1 MTKNWVDSQI
11 TGASQATEWLSGNW
25 LASETVNK
33 DRISIVWTGSFTGTM
48 VVEKHS
54 KPDGAEEMIVPV
66 GCFCD
71 SEYVKEK
78 LIEVHQGVNIRVVS
92 ATDFNG
98 NIKVRLHAGRRT
110 S

>member
-1 MTKNWVDSQI
+1 MERNWVDSHI
-11 TGASQATEWLSGNW
+11 TAASQTTEWLSGNW

-33 DRISIVWTGSFTGTM
+33 DRISIIWTGNFEGTL
-48 VVEKHS
+48 VVEKYS
-54 KPDGAEEMIVPV
+54 RPEGAEAMIVPV

-71 SEYVKEK
+71 SPYVKEK
-78 LIEVHQGVNIRVVS
+78 LIEVHQGVNIRVV
-92 ATDFNG
+92 AAQDFVG